1 MFPEGEPLSSV
12 LSKNVMFP
20 FETRPPQPSRLHLVS
35 SCHLHFNSSSHL
47 KSLESCLSSCLLSL
61 ALFFLENLC
70 SQRTQQVQSKATC
83 RNQVLH
89 CLGPARDLSDFN
101 GTNVLICCIVLF
113 VLSVFADVF
122 ADLKQEA
129 PLNGANRRDRMRIR
143 TELQDIHSVTAS
155 PPASGYQVAAPW
167 VTQKCRCKASRK
179 SLGSFLNLLVR
190 TYSMSQL

>member
-12 LSKNVMFP
+12 FSKNVMFP

-35 SCHLHFNSSSHL
+35 SCHLQFIFA
-47 KSLESCLSSCLLSL
+47 LEITGIMSFLMSPLFDLL
-61 ALFFLENLC
+61 FLENLC

-89 CLGPARDLSDFN
+89 CLEPARDLSDFN

>member
-1 MFPEGEPLSSV
+1 MLFLYVPRRWAIKFSILEECHVSV
-12 LSKNVMFP
+12 RNTTT
-20 FETRPPQPSRLHLVS
+20 ETPSRLHLVS

-61 ALFFLENLC
+61 TLFLENLC

-89 CLGPARDLSDFN
+89 CLEPARDLSDFN

-143 TELQDIHSVTAS
+143 TELQDIHSISACFRLPGRCTLGDTKMSMQGV
-155 PPASGYQVAAPW
+155 
-167 VTQKCRCKASRK
+167 QKKPLLLSE
-179 SLGSFLNLLVR
+179 SLGADL
-190 TYSMSQL
+190 